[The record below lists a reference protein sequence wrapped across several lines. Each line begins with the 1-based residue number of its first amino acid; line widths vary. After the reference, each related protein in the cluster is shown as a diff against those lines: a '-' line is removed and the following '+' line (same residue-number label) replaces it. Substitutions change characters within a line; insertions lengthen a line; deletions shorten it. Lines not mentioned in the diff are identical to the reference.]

1 MERKG
6 RGNEHG
12 QAETWEPSVADIIWG
27 KVSKAIAEIDL
38 STLFIEDEKA
48 KWFGHWSQMSKQD
61 DETNRIETQYI
72 VETSRLRDL
81 MAQSLNFGPDSPSTQ
96 FPSIVSFV
104 GASGAGKSLLVRYL
118 IHLGETDTTYEN
130 MQSPITGG
138 SLCATTGE
146 VNLYADPSTIGTSTP
161 LFLADC
167 EGMGGDVA
175 SVASSYQMKWHSL
188 KGKSNQK
195 AYYFGDQVDRKYVI
209 KDTYPRLLYIFSDVI
224 CYVVGEKAWSKT
236 ITRLLN
242 WSTTGAQHTI
252 NQAALPAL
260 ILIINL
266 SMEGK
271 EEWVSEEGG
280 DIFTRHVLEI
290 MNVEAA
296 TNKKLKDMAQKYN
309 ISPDSSGSGGK
320 GQNLLESLL
329 LKSYSSVH
337 AHFIPRVGLE
347 KSWQSDAMLKQ
358 AIRLQQLIKL
368 ESGRVQE
375 MRAKSLT
382 KFNTYQLE
390 AMTDYAFSHIVE
402 NPKVPFD
409 FGFCRLSMTKSIET
423 HTAKFLKICL
433 ERSKQANISAVFE
446 AATNFIA
453 SAIVKKAQSSRNQAV
468 IELHIFHPGM
478 KRLCKE
484 AIHEFLESYMPCSY
498 VNENADWKCVN
509 TKNGHVKGHQSE
521 FGDCFVNGEFEEAES
536 SIEGSLMAAIETKI
550 HGIVVKARD
559 TAGSSPQKWYS
570 FVSMNHKQCME
581 ELRKLGVYSRRKNYR
596 NILDRDRF
604 LSLLFEGDSFINSQF
619 CTLCLFGKSE
629 YRLPCQ
635 HMICGTCLKENS
647 ASNRM
652 QEPDAMAVLEKCVL
666 CDDNGRSH
674 GWPFTVQ
681 MLPVLTNPRILAL
694 DGAGV
699 RGVTQLVLLE
709 RLEESIGLGLPIG
722 YFFDL
727 IVGSSMGGIIALG
740 LGVQGLHV
748 SECLRRFKAIGS
760 KGFDNKLGTKTPGLK
775 WISRRIR
782 GSIYL
787 QESYS
792 RAVKEYFDNGKGNIT
807 FGLRNHCRVAV
818 TTTVGGD
825 ARLIANYHAGD
836 DEKYINSKM
845 TISDAAQCSSMAP
858 LYFEPMLV
866 NGKEFWDGGLTANNP
881 VQLALDE
888 SNLLWGTP
896 RPDLVISIGTGHS
909 SALQDEPVGLKNLD
923 EKLKELMTPWLRTM
937 NGQQDWKDFC
947 SSKKNDPD
955 TLARCHRLSVSSVF
969 KHETAFDEAD
979 RVMIMEMT
987 ARTYDERYKKSYSL
1001 YEPVSGECRGGII
1014 EVQANIL
1021 RASQYYFKVTRIL
1034 KGGYKKF
1041 FIYGSLKCR
1050 LDLIHGEP
1058 FLYLLK
1064 FTNYFTINRLKVVDV
1079 DESIRRSQF
1088 FDMPIQFEHSYA
1100 SGPIRIVVNFNEDT
1114 YSVAISGF
1122 PMDIQVLRDYCAE
1135 NGIEEE
1141 ELDVDLNFED
1151 DNKEGEQLKFNN
1163 LHKLQQTIA
1172 SEDSSSN
1179 GDPIER
1185 VMTPS
1190 TTAND
1195 FL

>member
-104 GASGAGKSLLVRYL
+104 GASGAGKSLLGWVSHGTPTYRLRYL

-402 NPKVPFD
+402 NPKIP
-409 FGFCRLSMTKSIET
+409 L
-423 HTAKFLKICL
+423 
-433 ERSKQANISAVFE
+433 
-446 AATNFIA
+446 
-453 SAIVKKAQSSRNQAV
+453 AV

-987 ARTYDERYKKSYSL
+987 ARTYDER
-1001 YEPVSGECRGGII
+1001 
-1014 EVQANIL
+1014 
-1021 RASQYYFKVTRIL
+1021 
-1034 KGGYKKF
+1034 
-1041 FIYGSLKCR
+1041 